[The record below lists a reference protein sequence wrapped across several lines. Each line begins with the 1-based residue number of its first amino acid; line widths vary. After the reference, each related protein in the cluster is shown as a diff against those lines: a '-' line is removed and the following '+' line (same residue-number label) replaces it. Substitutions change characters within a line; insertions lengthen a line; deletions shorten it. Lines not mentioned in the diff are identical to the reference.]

1 MAIANR
7 SWLQK
12 KLCMLISKR
21 ATDYHRQCDLHI
33 SGHRNLFEL
42 CIGARHWSSHACGT
56 PYEGSRVRIPSRRGF
71 RKRIWLLLLSCQI
84 KILEPGATYQPPC
97 PSPVPSPALPAPQLN
112 VWWYFHSPV
121 GAGVTSAYVHRCWSH
136 HNTAVTAGSS
146 SVTPPYGTDLSV
158 FIWTAMITLL
168 PLKIKSQNTGAW
180 LCKWWK
186 PHMPKICDLSLREL
200 GHWI

>member
-97 PSPVPSPALPAPQLN
+97 PSPVPSPALSPAPL
-112 VWWYFHSPV
+112 SP
-121 GAGVTSAYVHRCWSH
+121 APS
-136 HNTAVTAGSS
+136 
-146 SVTPPYGTDLSV
+146 
-158 FIWTAMITLL
+158 LL
-168 PLKIKSQNTGAW
+168 PHSYWPGHTYS
-180 LCKWWK
+180 
-186 PHMPKICDLSLREL
+186 LSTFHPTIYHPTYVSLMWEM
-200 GHWI
+200 